1 MLKVKQSVY
10 LLVTSVIT
18 SLALAILAY
27 NRAPVYLVIRVDN
40 DSHHEWLI
48 RAKPTRLLPT
58 NHRSTS

>member
-27 NRAPVYLVIRVDN
+27 NRAWLSRVDN
-40 DSHHEWLI
+40 DSHYEWLI